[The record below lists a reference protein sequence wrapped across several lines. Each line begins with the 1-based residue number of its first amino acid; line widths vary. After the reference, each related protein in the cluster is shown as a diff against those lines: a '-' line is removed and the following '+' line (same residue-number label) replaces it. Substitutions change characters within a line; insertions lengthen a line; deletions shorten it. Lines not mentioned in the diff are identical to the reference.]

1 MTSMRA
7 DAVRNRDLVLATARR
22 AMAEGDMSL
31 QLNDLARRAGIGVG
45 TVYRH
50 FPTRRALLESL
61 AEPAFTALLDDARV
75 ASLREDAWTGLRQI
89 LRTLLVQQLSD
100 PAFTEVISTS
110 PALDASPD
118 TTSHREAFA
127 DLAQAV
133 LERARQAGAL
143 RLDLTP
149 DDLHHLVCGTAF
161 ALRLTPDPN
170 ACLDRYLQV
179 LFDGIRT
186 TA

>member
-7 DAVRNRDLVLATARR
+7 DAVRNRDLVLATARQ
-22 AMAEGDMSL
+22 AMAEGDLSL
-31 QLNDLARRAGIGVG
+31 QLNDIARRAGIGVG

-61 AEPAFTALLDDARV
+61 AEPAFTALLDDART
-75 ASLREDAWTGLRQI
+75 ASRHPDAWTGLQHI

-110 PALDASPD
+110 PDLDASPD
-118 TTSHREAFA
+118 TTSRREDFA
-127 DLAQAV
+127 ALAQAV
-133 LERARQAGAL
+133 LQRARQAGAL
-143 RLDLTP
+143 RPDLTP

-170 ACLDRYLQV
+170 TCLDRYLQV
-179 LFDGIRT
+179 LFDGIRV
-186 TA
+186 